1 MLLLDLP
8 VAVNVLKV
16 NQLVQEGSQ
25 PVVVVKVQYVTVLVG
40 FFGICMQG
48 IFGS

>member
-40 FFGICMQG
+40 FLGRHMQG
-48 IFGS
+48 IFGL